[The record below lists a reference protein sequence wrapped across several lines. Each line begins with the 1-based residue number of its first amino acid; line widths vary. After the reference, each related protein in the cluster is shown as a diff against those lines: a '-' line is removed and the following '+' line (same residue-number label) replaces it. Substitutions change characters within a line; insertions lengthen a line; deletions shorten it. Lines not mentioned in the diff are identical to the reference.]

1 MNDRRMNG
9 LPRLLP
15 QSLFGRLV
23 LVLVVGL
30 LLAQAL
36 SAAFN
41 LRERAQAIERVSGLR
56 WAQRAADAIHIL
68 DTLSPEQRPRV
79 AAILSSRHWRIT
91 PSTLPQAPARPS
103 AAATPNEVED
113 LRAGLR
119 ELLGPDRPVIVR
131 AVNNGEHESGFSPWR
146 WLRGTDRPPA
156 IRIDA
161 QLRDG
166 TWIRIAQ
173 RRIDFHGHWPHGL
186 LLKLVILF
194 CAVLLLALL
203 AVTWITR
210 PLSTLAAA
218 ALQLGQDIHRPPLPE
233 TGPREVRRAAHAFN
247 SMQAR
252 LVRYIDSRVQLFTAI
267 SHDLKTPI
275 TRLRLRAELL
285 DDPALREKVTQDVGE
300 MESMVMAT
308 LAFLRDADVQ
318 ETARPVDV
326 NALLGSLQS
335 DAQELGRSVTLAG
348 EAMETYTAQ
357 PQALRRCLTNLI
369 DNALRYGGS
378 ASVIVEDSPVQLVIR
393 VRDRGPG
400 IPPDQLERVMEPF
413 YRVDD
418 SRSRDTGSTGLGL
431 AIAQNIAQSHG
442 GMLIL
447 RNNPGGGLEATL
459 KLPRQ

>member
-1 MNDRRMNG
+1 MK
-9 LPRLLP
+9 LVP

-68 DTLSPEQRPRV
+68 DTLSPAQRPRV
-79 AAILSSRHWRIT
+79 SAILSSRRWRIE
-91 PSTLPQAPARPS
+91 PGAQPPAQAPGP
-103 AAATPNEVED
+103 AAVPEVRE

-119 ELLGPDRPVIVR
+119 ELLGPGRNLVVQ
-131 AVNNGEHESGFSPWR
+131 AMQTAHEPSGFTPLR
-146 WLRGTDRPPA
+146 WLIGRRHPPVV
-156 IRIDA
+156 RIDA

-166 TWIRIAQ
+166 AWVRIAQ
-173 RRIDFHGHWPHGL
+173 RRSNFPAHWPHGL
-186 LLKLVILF
+186 LVKLVVLF

-210 PLSTLAAA
+210 PLSVLARA
-218 ALQLGQDIHRPPLPE
+218 ALKLGQDIHRPPLPE
-233 TGPREVRRAAHAFN
+233 TGPREVRRAARAFN
-247 SMQAR
+247 GMQAR

-285 DDPALREKVTQDVGE
+285 GDPAVREKITQDVAE
-300 MESMVMAT
+300 MESMVGAT
-308 LAFLRDADVQ
+308 LAFLRDADAY
-318 ETARPVDV
+318 EAARPVDI
-326 NALLGSLQS
+326 NALLHSLQA
-335 DAQELGRSVTLAG
+335 DAEELGHPVSVTG
-348 EAMETYTAQ
+348 QAMKTYTAQ
-357 PQALRRCLTNLI
+357 PQALRRCVTNLI
-369 DNALRYGGS
+369 DNALRYGAS
-378 ASVIVEDSPVQLVIR
+378 AAISVEDGPERLVIR
-393 VRDRGPG
+393 VCDRGLG

-413 YRVDD
+413 YRVDH

-431 AIAQNIAQSHG
+431 AIAQNIAQAHG
-442 GMLIL
+442 GTLTL
-447 RNNPGGGLEATL
+447 RNRPEGGLEATL
-459 KLPRQ
+459 ALPRDAANALE